1 MDTWHLTYITIDK
14 HVIPQS
20 WSLLKHF
27 IAGNLEKET
36 SLKLL
41 NFAKN
46 KILQFKF
53 CTLKP
58 HQNTRAFD
66 KVIGEEQN
74 RQTSAT
80 TYIHDHSS
88 MHFSGDSNAV
98 CAMQCEGLAHL

>member
-46 KILQFKF
+46 KNF
-53 CTLKP
+53 T
-58 HQNTRAFD
+58 
-66 KVIGEEQN
+66 V
-74 RQTSAT
+74 
-80 TYIHDHSS
+80 
-88 MHFSGDSNAV
+88 
-98 CAMQCEGLAHL
+98 